1 MEANAPVTSPRI
13 PQSIRSGTSSS
24 FKVAPP
30 VDRTQKQ
37 VNGTPPTLAQRL
49 LSPSSANP
57 LFPLTTP
64 DHVILNDQIYKFLAL
79 ALRAFVLT
87 WWSKLS
93 PKDKEFLPQITK
105 VVQHVVKE
113 VCTRV
118 DGSDGEDKL
127 IGVVLAGLPALV
139 QQHYTD
145 FRAAK
150 AKIGT
155 SYGSSGDVVRVFH
168 RLQPHV
174 AVRVEDEQG
183 ASVPIEGVLDPVY
196 LGAAMDVV
204 LKACLLPEESGS
216 DMERHIVREI
226 IVGPVLCGA
235 LPKVVQ
241 PWFIHKVMLDLL
253 GSPKKLDER
262 PPGSKPSPFTFHS
275 ITVIFLTAVQAIST
289 FFLKVIHL
297 SQSTIILANDL
308 RSPERD
314 LPITTRT
321 EALKELFFSPPPRR
335 RIESGGDQLL
345 PRRGLANPSISMV
358 KEILDLRCNPGS
370 NPVAAAAFNS
380 VELVTGLLEPF
391 LDRYLPYV
399 LRTKVFTP
407 RTLSS
412 IVVAATNN
420 LFPESNNGYPG
431 PPPEIP
437 SLVEQAMLREKLEM
451 RLKEVL
457 PYPLSNQ
464 ATTSLILDPLSS
476 PECNMHLIVLII
488 DLVLVT
494 LFPEIAVSNS

>member
-1 MEANAPVTSPRI
+1 MDGPRQAPSPRI
-13 PQSIRSGTSSS
+13 PQSIRSGASSS
-24 FKVAPP
+24 LKVGPNIDQVA
-30 VDRTQKQ
+30 KQ
-37 VNGTPPTLAQRL
+37 INGTPPTLAHRL
-49 LSPSSANP
+49 LSPSSATP

-64 DHVILNDQIYKFLAL
+64 DRAVLNDQIYKFLAL

-93 PKDKEFLPQITK
+93 PRDKEFLPQITK

-113 VCTRV
+113 VRDRV
-118 DGSDGEDKL
+118 EGEGEDRL
-127 IGVVLAGLPALV
+127 IGMILAGIPALV

-145 FRAAK
+145 FRSAK
-150 AKIGT
+150 SKIGT
-155 SYGSSGDVVRVFH
+155 SYASSGYMAGVFH
-168 RLQPHV
+168 RLQPHI

-183 ASVPIEGVLDPVY
+183 ASIGVENILDPVY
-196 LGAAMDVV
+196 LSAAIDMV
-204 LKACLLPEESGS
+204 LKACLPPEESGS

-226 IVGPVLCGA
+226 LVGPVLCGA
-235 LPKVVQ
+235 LPRVVQ
-241 PWFIHKVMLDLL
+241 PWFIHKAMLDLL
-253 GSPKKLDER
+253 GSPKKPDER
-262 PPGSKPSPFTFHS
+262 PLPSKPSPFTFHS

-297 SQSTIILANDL
+297 SQSMIHLANDL
-308 RSPERD
+308 RPPERD
-314 LPITTRT
+314 VPITSRS
-321 EALKELFFSPPPRR
+321 EAIRELFFSSSRKPDPKK
-335 RIESGGDQLL
+335 SNQLL
-345 PRRGLANPSISMV
+345 PQRGLVYPAFSLV
-358 KEILDLRCNPGS
+358 KEVLDLRCHPRS

-380 VELVTGLLEPF
+380 IELTAGLLEPF

-399 LRTKVFTP
+399 LKTKVLTA

-412 IVVAATNN
+412 IVVAGTNN

-457 PYPLSNQ
+457 PYPLSSQ
-464 ATTSLILDPLSS
+464 STTSLILDPLSS
-476 PECNMHLIVLII
+476 PECNMHLVILII

-494 LFPEIAVSNS
+494 LFPEIAVSNT

>member
-1 MEANAPVTSPRI
+1 MDATAQAPSPRL
-13 PQSIRSGTSSS
+13 PQSIRSGASSS
-24 FKVAPP
+24 LRAAPP
-30 VDRTQKQ
+30 LDRVVKQ
-37 VNGTPPTLAQRL
+37 VTGTAPTLAQRL
-49 LSPSSANP
+49 LSPSSATP

-113 VCTRV
+113 TRGRV
-118 DGSDGEDKL
+118 EADGEDR
-127 IGVVLAGLPALV
+127 LAGALLAGIPALV

-145 FRAAK
+145 FRSAK
-150 AKIGT
+150 SKIGT
-155 SYGSSGDVVRVFH
+155 SYGSAGDLVKVFH
-168 RLQPHV
+168 RLQPHI

-183 ASVPIEGVLDPVY
+183 APIGVESALDPVY
-196 LGAAMDVV
+196 LGAAIDLV
-204 LKACLLPEESGS
+204 LKASLPPEESGS

-235 LPKVVQ
+235 LPRVVQ
-241 PWFIHKVMLDLL
+241 PWFIHKAMLDLL
-253 GSPKKLDER
+253 GPPNKLDER
-262 PPGSKPSPFTFHS
+262 PLSSKSSPFTFHS

-289 FFLKVIHL
+289 FFLRVINL
-297 SQSTIILANDL
+297 SQSMVNLANDL
-308 RSPERD
+308 KSPERD
-314 LPITTRT
+314 LPITSRS
-321 EALKELFFSPPPRR
+321 EAIKELFFSSSRKRNPTKN
-335 RIESGGDQLL
+335 DQLL
-345 PRRGLANPSISMV
+345 PQCGLSYPALSMV

-370 NPVAAAAFNS
+370 NLVAAAAFNS
-380 VELVTGLLEPF
+380 IELTAGLLEPF
-391 LDRYLPYV
+391 LDRYLPYA
-399 LRTKVFTP
+399 LKTKVFTP
-407 RTLSS
+407 RTFSS
-412 IVVAATNN
+412 VVVAGTNN

-431 PPPEIP
+431 PPPETP

-457 PYPLSNQ
+457 PYPLSSQ

-476 PECNMHLIVLII
+476 PECNMHLMILII